1 MTFMK
6 NFFRKLMVSVPVVL
20 AVMSCTSVQD
30 NSVFDNL
37 VTDDKP
43 FSFDQYMDESVRP
56 GNDFFRYLYGKWLD
70 SEEPSLP
77 MQSIA
82 KLNSLQATVLS
93 NSNDPVISHLRSMAE
108 AAPNSDADMK
118 LLGER
123 LSMVS
128 DIKTQE
134 QLLDVFAKLHQLGY
148 TPLLRVMPGCEA
160 RVIKPRLAGEVPS
173 PAMLEL
179 LSQEQIDKALDVITK
194 IVGRME
200 LLGFDSLQQ
209 QAIIEGAKK
218 VERLEFEI
226 YDSHDNMILKMTQPS
241 PRRAQRAASENKR
254 KFLELIGMG
263 DYADTLADE
272 EEEKFNQI
280 VEELLSMLFEG
291 SEESVAT
298 MRNYLMFYMVG
309 QDFINIPQLQDEYAP
324 LNALIFAMKNA
335 RYYMYRQIA
344 EFVGLQNIQK
354 EKCTEIME
362 KCRQIMHD
370 RIENL
375 EWMSSTT
382 KQAALKKLSEML
394 FFIGYPDKWNEDF
407 TPVVEGN
414 TLLETVSS
422 LRQQNTQI
430 LRKLIGRSD
439 VESSWD
445 FWCYMVTFNTYNA
458 MYMPTA
464 NELIILPAFL
474 MAPMFDITQSD
485 ATLYGTAY
493 VFAHEMCHGFDAR
506 GAEYDEYGNK
516 RDWWTAEDNA
526 KFKEK
531 QQQLIDLWGQ
541 LEHMPGLP
549 ANGEQTLTEN
559 MADYGGAIL
568 ASEAY
573 KMRLKEQGYSDKGI
587 DIQMKKF
594 FSSFGLNVILFEH
607 ERNPEMLRRLYDT
620 DVHSA
625 GHNRVNGIVRLFDDW
640 YRLYDVQP
648 EDKLYLKPKDRVKI
662 W

>member
-1 MTFMK
+1 MK

-56 GNDFFRYLYGKWLD
+56 GDDFFRYLYGKWLD

-77 MQSIA
+77 MQSLA
-82 KLNSLQATVLS
+82 KLNGLQATVLS
-93 NSNDPVISHLRSMAE
+93 NSNAPVISHLRSMAE

-148 TPLLRVMPGCEA
+148 TPLLRVMPECDA

-324 LNALIFAMKNA
+324 LNALFFAMKNA

-354 EKCTEIME
+354 EKCAEIME

-458 MYMPTA
+458 MYMPSA

-549 ANGEQTLTEN
+549 ANGKNTLTEN

-594 FSSFGLNVILFEH
+594 FSSFGLNVIVFEH

-620 DVHSA
+620 DEHSA

>member
-108 AAPNSDADMK
+108 AAPNSDADIK

-173 PAMLEL
+173 PAMIEP
-179 LSQEQIDKALDVITK
+179 LSQKQIDMTLDVITK

-226 YDSHDNMILKMTQPS
+226 FDSHDNMILKMTQPS

-324 LNALIFAMKNA
+324 LNALFFAMKNA

-354 EKCTEIME
+354 EKCAEIME

-549 ANGEQTLTEN
+549 ANGKNTLTEN

-594 FSSFGLNVILFEH
+594 FSSFGLNVIVFEH

>member
-1 MTFMK
+1 
-6 NFFRKLMVSVPVVL
+6 
-20 AVMSCTSVQD
+20 
-30 NSVFDNL
+30 
-37 VTDDKP
+37 
-43 FSFDQYMDESVRP
+43 
-56 GNDFFRYLYGKWLD
+56 
-70 SEEPSLP
+70 
-77 MQSIA
+77 
-82 KLNSLQATVLS
+82 
-93 NSNDPVISHLRSMAE
+93 
-108 AAPNSDADMK
+108 
-118 LLGER
+118 
-123 LSMVS
+123 
-128 DIKTQE
+128 
-134 QLLDVFAKLHQLGY
+134 
-148 TPLLRVMPGCEA
+148 
-160 RVIKPRLAGEVPS
+160 
-173 PAMLEL
+173 
-179 LSQEQIDKALDVITK
+179 
-194 IVGRME
+194 
-200 LLGFDSLQQ
+200 
-209 QAIIEGAKK
+209 
-218 VERLEFEI
+218 
-226 YDSHDNMILKMTQPS
+226 
-241 PRRAQRAASENKR
+241 
-254 KFLELIGMG
+254 
-263 DYADTLADE
+263 
-272 EEEKFNQI
+272 
-280 VEELLSMLFEG
+280 
-291 SEESVAT
+291 
-298 MRNYLMFYMVG
+298 MFYMVG
-309 QDFINIPQLQDEYAP
+309 QDFINIPQLQGEYAP
-324 LNALIFAMKNA
+324 LNALFFAMKNA

-354 EKCTEIME
+354 EKCAEIME

-458 MYMPTA
+458 MYMPSA

-549 ANGEQTLTEN
+549 ANGKNTLTEN

-594 FSSFGLNVILFEH
+594 FSSFGLNVIVFEH

-620 DVHSA
+620 DEHSA

>member
-1 MTFMK
+1 M
-6 NFFRKLMVSVPVVL
+6 
-20 AVMSCTSVQD
+20 
-30 NSVFDNL
+30 FDNL

-56 GNDFFRYLYGKWLD
+56 GDDFFRYLYGKWLD

-82 KLNSLQATVLS
+82 KLNGLQATVLS
-93 NSNDPVISHLRSMAE
+93 NSNAPVISHLRSMAE

-179 LSQEQIDKALDVITK
+179 LSQGQIDKALDVITK

-226 YDSHDNMILKMTQPS
+226 FDSHDNMILKMTQPS

-263 DYADTLADE
+263 DYADTLTGMDSEKE
-272 EEEKFNQI
+272 EQI

-354 EKCTEIME
+354 EKCAEIME

-549 ANGEQTLTEN
+549 ANGKNTLTEN